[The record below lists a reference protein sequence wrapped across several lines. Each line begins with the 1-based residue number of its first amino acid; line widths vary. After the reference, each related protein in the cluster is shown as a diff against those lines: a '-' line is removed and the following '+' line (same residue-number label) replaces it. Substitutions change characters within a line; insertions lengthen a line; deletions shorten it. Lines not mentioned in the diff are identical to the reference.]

1 MSFQNQS
8 VQYVLSKHQ
17 EAHSICFRSSMVSI
31 EVGWTVAAWVNPAV
45 EAFLGHHCGKIRP
58 TELGGVVPAC
68 EEVRCIERLL
78 GRGVYF

>member
-45 EAFLGHHCGKIRP
+45 EPFWATIVAKYDQLNW
-58 TELGGVVPAC
+58 EA
-68 EEVRCIERLL
+68 
-78 GRGVYF
+78 